1 MEKEDLIFVNECLNG
16 NGRSFEKIV
25 DKYKKVIFR
34 LADKLVRDFDDAEE
48 ITQSVFVKAYE
59 NLKDYN
65 PQYKFFSWLYRI
77 AVNESI
83 NFKKRK
89 SNISEL
95 NENEKSMGNDPDK
108 ICENNILSENINDA
122 LMQLDMLYRLPV
134 VLKHFLDYSYK
145 ELGFLLS
152 VPEKTVKSRLFT
164 MVSTCNNIL

>member
-1 MEKEDLIFVNECLNG
+1 MENEDLIFVTECLKG
-16 NGRSFEKIV
+16 NGKAFEKIV
-25 DKYKKVIFR
+25 DKYQKIIFR

-89 SNISEL
+89 SNVSEL
-95 NENEKSMGNDPDK
+95 NENETSLENDPDK

-134 VLKHFLDYSYK
+134 VLKHFW
-145 ELGFLLS
+145 
-152 VPEKTVKSRLFT
+152 TTHTR
-164 MVSTCNNIL
+164 N